1 MIRRRIRELGR
12 DVQSDLD
19 GDEWTVVALL
29 NGSVMFVADLLREL
43 AGPVRI
49 DFMGVSSYG
58 SGTGSGELK
67 LTRPLRLDV
76 RGRSVLIVDDI
87 LDTGQTLASVT
98 TQVREMG
105 ARRVR
110 TCVLLDKPS
119 RRAVRFEAD
128 HVGFRIP
135 DWFVVGYGLDYAE
148 RYRNLP
154 FIGVLRPEVVTS
166 SSPGETA

>member
-1 MIRRRIRELGR
+1 
-12 DVQSDLD
+12 
-19 GDEWTVVALL
+19 
-29 NGSVMFVADLLREL
+29 
-43 AGPVRI
+43 
-49 DFMGVSSYG
+49 
-58 SGTGSGELK
+58 
-67 LTRPLRLDV
+67 
-76 RGRSVLIVDDI
+76 VDDI

-98 TQVREMG
+98 KQVREMG

-110 TCVLLDKPS
+110 TCVLLDKPA